1 MRRRTAVSLIFA
13 AILLSVVMAL
23 FVPRDA
29 GLPLVP
35 RGGSVGVIRVEGVIM
50 SGGSGSSL
58 FGATAGSD
66 DIMALIDQAVTDPQV
81 RAVVLRVNSPG
92 GSAAGSQEI
101 AEGLAALK
109 AAGKP
114 VVVSM
119 GDVAASGGYWI
130 AAGADRI
137 VANAATFTG
146 SIGVIMELQN
156 FEEMYRKLGID
167 FEVIKSGPLKD
178 MGSDARPLTGQE
190 RALLQAMVDDV
201 FDQFVE
207 VVASGRNLDRAA
219 VLELADGRVFTGRQ
233 AQAVGLVDDLGS
245 FNLALDTAAELAGLG
260 QDYLVKELARR
271 STLQRLLAGL
281 EGALGVLGSPARLT
295 IFKHYL
301 SPAR

>member
-1 MRRRTAVSLIFA
+1 MRQRTVVSLIFA
-13 AILLSVVMAL
+13 AILLSVVIAF

-29 GLPLVP
+29 ALPLS
-35 RGGSVGVIRVEGVIM
+35 RGGGSVGVIRVEGVIM
-50 SGGSGSSL
+50 AGRSGSSL

-66 DIMALIDQAVTDPQV
+66 DIMALIDQAVSDPQV

-92 GSAAGSQEI
+92 GSAAASQEI
-101 AEGLAALK
+101 AEALAMLRE
-109 AAGKP
+109 AGKP
-114 VVVSM
+114 LVVSM

-156 FEEMYRKLGID
+156 LEELYRKLGID

-178 MGSDARPLTGQE
+178 MGSDARPLTDQE
-190 RALLQAMVDDV
+190 RVLLQAMVDDV

-207 VVASGRNLDRAA
+207 VVATGRNLDRAT

-233 AQAVGLVDDLGS
+233 AKAVGLVDDLGS

-260 QDYLVKELARR
+260 RNYLVKELARR
-271 STLQRLLAGL
+271 TTLQRLLAGL
-281 EGALGVLGSPARLT
+281 EGALRVLESPARLT

-301 SPAR
+301 SPTR